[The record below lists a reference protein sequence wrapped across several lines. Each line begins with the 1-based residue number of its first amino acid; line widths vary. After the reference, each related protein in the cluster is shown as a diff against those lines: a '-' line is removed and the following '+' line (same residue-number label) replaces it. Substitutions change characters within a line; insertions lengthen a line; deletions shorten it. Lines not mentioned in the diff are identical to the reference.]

1 MPDAQ
6 SVSNDNNGVD
16 GGGRKLPWRVV
27 HMLREAQIGDLSTQT
42 SGDAEVPNVSSSLY
56 DQVVT
61 LTKILSRR
69 YKGKDLWDMVCEIH
83 DRVVTVPPAPVTE
96 AGTEQ

>member
-1 MPDAQ
+1 MADAQ
-6 SVSNDNNGVD
+6 SVSAENNGVD

-27 HMLREAQIGDLSTQT
+27 HVLREAAIGDLSTQT

-61 LTKILSRR
+61 LAKVLTRR
-69 YKGKDLWDMVCEIH
+69 YKGQDIFDMVAVLYQAH
-83 DRVVTVPPAPVTE
+83 LD
-96 AGTEQ
+96 GQSK